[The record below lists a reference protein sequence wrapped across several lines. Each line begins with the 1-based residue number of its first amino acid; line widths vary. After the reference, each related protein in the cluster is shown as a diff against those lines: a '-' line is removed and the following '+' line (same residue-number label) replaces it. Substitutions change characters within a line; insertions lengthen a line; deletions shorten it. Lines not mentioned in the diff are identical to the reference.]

1 MKKIGIGVLIVL
13 GVALL
18 VWLNYALFTGK
29 IFGLSDDVTTAMES
43 DDEVEVALME
53 DGDWLVMT
61 PAKTVPAAGLIFYPE
76 GRMEI
81 QSYALVGREI
91 AQKGYLIV
99 FLSRRLDQEYDLIEE
114 EGRIETVM
122 AAYPDIDIWVIGAH
136 TFGGPVA
143 VDYAASHPER
153 VAGLVLWA
161 GRVEGAASLAD
172 CSLPVLMVYGT
183 VDDEKTGFLASAK
196 THLPGHTVWVA
207 IEGGNRTQFANFGP
221 MSADPG
227 ATITSEEQQA
237 QAIAATLDFLDSLSG
252 D

>member
-29 IFGLSDDVTTAMES
+29 IIGLSDDVTAAMES
-43 DDEVEVALME
+43 DEEVEVTLME
-53 DGDWLVMT
+53 DGDWLVMS
-61 PAKTVPAAGLIFYPE
+61 PAKTAPAAGLILYPE

-81 QSYALVGREI
+81 QSYALVGRQI
-91 AQKGYLIV
+91 AKEGYLV
-99 FLSRRLDQEYDLIEE
+99 VVLSRRLDREYDLIEE
-114 EGRIETVM
+114 KERIGAVM
-122 AAYPDIDIWVIGAH
+122 STYPDIDTWVIGAH

-143 VDYAASHPER
+143 VDYAANHPER

-161 GRVEGAASLAD
+161 GRVDGADSLVD
-172 CSLPVLMVYGT
+172 SSLPVLMVYGT
-183 VDDEKTGFLASAK
+183 VDDEKTGFLAGAK
-196 THLPGHTVWVA
+196 THLPEHTIWVE

-237 QAIAATLDFLDSLSG
+237 QAIAATLDFIDSLSG